1 MIINGIS
8 FQEYSDGR
16 ESFLLVLKKII
27 KNTMF
32 ASQWSLPSLSSP
44 FKFKQR
50 YANDGCQFSLEK
62 THDVEDNNKQVT
74 QATFLGNKN

>member
-1 MIINGIS
+1 
-8 FQEYSDGR
+8 
-16 ESFLLVLKKII
+16 
-27 KNTMF
+27 MF